1 MGEPLQRLVQLSAAR
16 RLLELDSYSKRELKS
31 SGLRS
36 LVGELTRGFEPVSR
50 RESLAWPDL
59 YMPLMRGKG
68 QICVPFSVTDYSNAI
83 TRKNEFIMDFG
94 QNLGGLVV
102 MDGKEKVAPSYLRM
116 FESAIEFNSRLPD
129 NLEAM
134 VPYEFRTGTIPR
146 KHTIGEDEK
155 VSFMEKA
162 EAESILKKYQGTEV
176 RAAGQISLTEYLKT
190 AALCYSAAYGEDAMA
205 DPVAAYERRSD
216 IRHGGMLE
224 IRNHDSRKEF
234 GKWLSGE
241 EWRGSHPFEIVFSF
255 HNHGIL
261 LCPPGLGGSES
272 YVLMVMDPYMHG
284 TYATMLR
291 ALWKEGIPVSTPE
304 AMLKEALDFLTG
316 EAIFTVNYYSENQ
329 FNYYGTAFERKMYFE
344 HIAWDSLKVLRR
356 KER

>member
-1 MGEPLQRLVQLSAAR
+1 MGELLQKLVQLSAAR
-16 RLLELDSYSKRELKS
+16 RLLELDSYSKRELKND
-31 SGLRS
+31 GLKS
-36 LVGELTRGFEPVSR
+36 LVGELTRDFDPTSH
-50 RESLAWPDL
+50 RESLAWSDL
-59 YMPLMRGKG
+59 YMPLMRGKR

-116 FESAIEFNSRLPD
+116 FESAIEFNSSLPG

-134 VPYEFRTGTIPR
+134 VPYEFRTGTILR
-146 KHTIGEDEK
+146 RHTVEEDER

-162 EAESILKKYQGTEV
+162 EAESILRQYQEQEV
-176 RAAGQISLTEYLKT
+176 RPAGQISLDEYLGT
-190 AALCYSAAYGEDAMA
+190 AAVCYSAAYGEDAMA
-205 DPVAAYERRSD
+205 DPVATYERHSD

-224 IRNHDSRKEF
+224 LRDSSSKEEF
-234 GKWLSGE
+234 GKWLRGE
-241 EWRGSHPFEIVFSF
+241 GWSGSHPFEIVFSF

-261 LCPPGLGGSES
+261 LYPPGLGGSEG

-284 TYATMLR
+284 MYVTMLR
-291 ALWKEGIPVSTPE
+291 ELWKEGIPVSTPE
-304 AMLKEALDFLTG
+304 VMLKEALEFLTG
-316 EAIFTVNYYSENQ
+316 EARFTVNYYSENQ

-344 HIAWDSLKVLRR
+344 HIAWDSLKVLQR
-356 KER
+356 KG